1 MISFDTYHF
10 YYEEMLEENKCA
22 DSFIGTLA
30 YMSPDR
36 VRGIPYSFEA
46 DMWSLGITMITII
59 AGKPP
64 FPTNRGP
71 WHLMNAII
79 QGPQPFLDPAIVSHD
94 LRSFIH
100 DCLNQPPQ
108 VSTCAVKLL
117 EHDFLTSAKKRGV
130 ITTPAFLPIPGLLMH
145 CSDPTA
151 EVIDKIVE
159 AAISWQLECFEDQKI
174 FQFTAKKND
183 ARGDKIEEPIVY
195 SKMPR
200 YSVEKIRGLAAQMLI
215 DNTILEEK

>member
-1 MISFDTYHF
+1 
-10 YYEEMLEENKCA
+10 MLEENKCA

-46 DMWSLGITMITII
+46 DMWSLGITMITIMT
-59 AGKPP
+59 AKPP

-79 QGPQPFLDPAIVSHD
+79 QGPQPSLDPEITSTA
-94 LRSFIH
+94 LQSFIY

-108 VSTCAVKLL
+108 VSTGAVKLL
-117 EHDFLTSAKKRGV
+117 EHEFLTSAEKRGI
-130 ITTPAFLPIPGLLMH
+130 ITSPAYLPNIGLLAH
-145 CSDPTA
+145 GSDPTV

-159 AAISWQLECFEDQKI
+159 AAISWQLERYEDQNI
-174 FQFTAKKND
+174 FQFNAEKHRPQELK
-183 ARGDKIEEPIVY
+183 EELPSIS
-195 SKMPR
+195 SKLPR
-200 YSVEKIRGLAAQMLI
+200 YSSQKIRTLAAQMLI
-215 DNTILEEK
+215 DNSILEEK